1 MDSSIIIVP
10 LNESLWIKARAIGK
24 RRNDSGKGSKGWGK
38 RTTEQEAI
46 GVIGELIACTYFGY
60 KSDFVYGK
68 SDVCDLMFN
77 GKTVDVKTSLMKE
90 GWRII
95 DLHLL
100 AHKVSHPT
108 ELYIRVLI
116 SYDRRKGFICGWTT
130 RKYLLDNAEDWKY
143 NNHLLY
149 RLPISEL
156 SDISL
161 LKEENPLM
169 LEEWI

>member
-46 GVIGELIACTYFGY
+46 
-60 KSDFVYGK
+60 GK